1 MSRRR
6 IDVVRKIRRSR
17 LAGECSL
24 SFAVAVFDGPRSP
37 ASRLLQRMRW
47 PGRPVPRAGRPCG
60 TGFSRERVGCHAAE
74 SMPCVHFAM
83 SRRRVDVV
91 RKVRRSRLAGECIV
105 SFAIAVFDRPRSPAS
120 RLLQRMRWP
129 GRCVPRAWRSCGTGF
144 SRESVRC
151 HGAKLMSFANSG
163 LQAFSLSARK
173 SRSGSGPDRA
183 RKPNESARSR
193 PCGQPGLR

>member
-1 MSRRR
+1 LLANAVIQSPSLYLTDR
-6 IDVVRKIRRSR
+6 VRQQ
-17 LAGECSL
+17 AGSYRECG
-24 SFAVAVFDGPRSP
+24 GPDALCRVPGALVGP
-37 ASRLLQRMRW
+37 ASAGKGSDATPLNQC
-47 PGRPVPRAGRPCG
+47 RACI
-60 TGFSRERVGCHAAE
+60 SQCHAAE
-74 SMPCVHFAM
+74 LM
-83 SRRRVDVV
+83 
-91 RKVRRSRLAGECIV
+91 
-105 SFAIAVFDRPRSPAS
+105 SFAKFVGAGLLANALSHSPSPYLTDRVRQQAGSYRECGGPDAV
-120 RLLQRMRWP
+120 
-129 GRCVPRAWRSCGTGF
+129 CRAPCGTGF